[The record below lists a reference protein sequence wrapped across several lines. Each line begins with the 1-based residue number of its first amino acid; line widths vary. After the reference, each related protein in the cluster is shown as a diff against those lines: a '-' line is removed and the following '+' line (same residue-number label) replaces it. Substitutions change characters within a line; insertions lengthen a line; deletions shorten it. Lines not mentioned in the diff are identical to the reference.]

1 MLAAHI
7 PPPAPRC
14 LRLEV
19 RAQRR
24 RRVSRG
30 NRRRHPA
37 SSPSRSGAAAG
48 WAAARKRAEAC
59 PSPGPRG
66 PDGVAGHERA
76 DSLPAWRLDP
86 GTVGST
92 EGGRERG
99 QQPKQID
106 RSGECVRVC
115 FSLPPSRLGC
125 LIDRSY
131 VSAGGN
137 WSFLPA
143 LEKNRFRLVLI
154 VFKMQTIRITALP
167 PHR

>member
-1 MLAAHI
+1 MGS
-7 PPPAPRC
+7 
-14 LRLEV
+14 
-19 RAQRR
+19 RAT
-24 RRVSRG
+24 
-30 NRRRHPA
+30 
-37 SSPSRSGAAAG
+37 
-48 WAAARKRAEAC
+48 
-59 PSPGPRG
+59 RG
-66 PDGVAGHERA
+66 PIPFP
-76 DSLPAWRLDP
+76 LWRLDP

-131 VSAGGN
+131 VSADGN

-143 LEKNRFRLVLI
+143 MEKNRFRLVLI
-154 VFKMQTIRITALP
+154 LVKMQTIRITASHPSLTDENRKLP
-167 PHR
+167 VLNSKNQHRVFCSLLNTH